1 MIKVKFLR
9 WLVVLVLVVVGV
21 VVAAVTGSVPPFRNR
36 PHITPPPP
44 HEQLPTPFDTPAA
57 IQDRAKGI
65 YEGPVGEFLV
75 IPRQVAEFPSC
86 PRPHTLTQKYKD
98 SELYSPVFG
107 ENLEVYEC
115 ANGKIVTV
123 TAYGGAVIGR
133 RYFVGPAK
141 VPFEA
146 PFDRLVLLAVGR
158 HSALAQLP
166 VPGDPASLRLAA
178 IQRFPTSHE
187 PGIMVG
193 IDNTSKTL
201 EEAVTLAAQIMGVRP

>member
-1 MIKVKFLR
+1 MLKPKFVR
-9 WLVVLVLVVVGV
+9 WLVVLVVAAIGVTVVV
-21 VVAAVTGSVPPFRNR
+21 VTGSIPPFGDR

-44 HEQLPTPFDTPAA
+44 HEQLPTPFNTPAA

-65 YEGPVGEFLV
+65 YEGPVGEFMV
-75 IPRQVAEFPSC
+75 VPRQVAEFPPC
-86 PRPHTLTQKYKD
+86 PRPHTPTQKYKD

-107 ENLEVYEC
+107 DNLEVYEC

-146 PFDRLVLLAVGR
+146 PFDRLVLLTVGG

-166 VPGDPASLRLAA
+166 VPGDPASLRLAV
-178 IQRFPTSHE
+178 IQRFPSGNE

-193 IDNTSKTL
+193 VDNTSKSL
-201 EEAVTLAAQIMGVRP
+201 EEAAALAAQIIGVRP

>member
-1 MIKVKFLR
+1 MKMLKPKFVR
-9 WLVVLVLVVVGV
+9 WLVVLVVAAIGVTVVV
-21 VVAAVTGSVPPFRNR
+21 VTGSIPPFGDR

-65 YEGPVGEFLV
+65 YDGPVGEFLV
-75 IPRQVAEFPSC
+75 VPRQVAEFPSC
-86 PRPHTLTQKYKD
+86 PRPHTLTRKYKD

-141 VPFEA
+141 GAFGAPFER
-146 PFDRLVLLAVGR
+146 FFLAVGPPTLMSTR
-158 HSALAQLP
+158 RP
-166 VPGDPASLRLAA
+166 KGD
-178 IQRFPTSHE
+178 
-187 PGIMVG
+187 
-193 IDNTSKTL
+193 SKG
-201 EEAVTLAAQIMGVRP
+201 TLACTTKSRLPPTCLH